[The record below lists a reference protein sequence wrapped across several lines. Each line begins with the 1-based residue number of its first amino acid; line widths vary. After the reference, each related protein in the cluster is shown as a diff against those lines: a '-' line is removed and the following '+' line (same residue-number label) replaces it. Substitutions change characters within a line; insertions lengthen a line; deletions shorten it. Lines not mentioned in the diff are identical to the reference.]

1 MNKNLKEE
9 KNKFIKDKIIEVAK
23 DIVSKKGFDGLS
35 IRKIAKKVGY
45 SPGNIY
51 QYFDNKEKIVLE
63 ILKSGYS
70 KIIKSL
76 NIEIKEKKSIKE
88 IIIFKFENYVDEILK
103 RPNIYK
109 HIMLSSNTEILKYT
123 NIFNGKYM
131 KNNLNSGIEI
141 LEKHLIEG
149 IKNKEIKEIN
159 SKNLSKVL
167 WASIFG
173 IIIKNL
179 VEKNYDKKE
188 ILKEINLVI
197 NIFFEGI
204 EINN

>member
-179 VEKNYDKKE
+179 IEANYDKEE
-188 ILKEINLVI
+188 ILDEINLVI
-197 NIFFEGI
+197 NTFFVGI

>member
-1 MNKNLKEE
+1 MTKNLKEE
-9 KNKFIKDKIIEVAK
+9 KNKFIKDKIIEVSK

-35 IRKIAKKVGY
+35 IRKIAKEVGY

-51 QYFDNKEKIVLE
+51 QYFDNKEEIILE
-63 ILKSGYS
+63 ILKSGYL

-88 IIIFKFENYVDEILK
+88 IIMFKFENYLSEILK

-109 HIMLSSNTEILKYT
+109 FIMLSSNPKILKYT
-123 NIFNGKYM
+123 SVFNRKNID
-131 KNNLNSGIEI
+131 KNLSSGIKL
-141 LEKHLIEG
+141 LEKEL
-149 IKNKEIKEIN
+149 KNGVEKKEIRNINTKE
-159 SKNLSKVL
+159 LSKVL

-179 VEKNYDKKE
+179 VEKNYNKKN
-188 ILKEINLVI
+188 ILEEINLVI
-197 NIFFEGI
+197 NTFFAGI